1 MNTNQLKLY
10 RELIPVWCQD
20 YMDHTNTLR
29 GQKKEILA
37 LKVVVHKVSNR
48 LQAVNK
54 FAIHKQIV
62 YFITLRKV
70 Q

>member
-1 MNTNQLKLY
+1 
-10 RELIPVWCQD
+10 
-20 YMDHTNTLR
+20 MDHTNTLR